1 MIKQRLDE
9 RWATRRSWSR
19 SAQSC
24 SPSWDFRWQSRQPAR
39 RASPLR
45 WDTLRRRAMQS
56 AVCSTSPR
64 PSCLSHCSCCL
75 TRRAFWFL
83 AVIGSAWLGLVAY
96 SCLATHATVTSA
108 IAAIERTGTW
118 TMEGRAHV
126 RPSLPLSRSRSQRWS
141 SHKFLDHLI
150 LSAQLSHSE
159 RVPPGVW
166 RDSQECQ
173 SIRDSKYFL
182 AACAKVLELRREL
195 AAAEDYERLK
205 THASELRQILASS
218 PIMATSD
225 PLPEAFAAT
234 LGQLLPVDGRVGVA
248 LLLTFIIE
256 IVSCLGLAAL
266 RVLGEEPGRE
276 ATSRDEGASRPELD
290 QGHTLARTAREFPN
304 TGAFLAASLIQSVPQ
319 TTPEPGKHGFRP
331 VLKTSLR
338 DEADPPSNVVPM
350 ARDRGREPRPTM
362 AQLGGTKAS
371 KVDVVDGRSHVA
383 EFVRARLHSAAG
395 KSLSASELRAAYET
409 WCAGN
414 GRPPISQ
421 QRFGAELAGLG
432 FAKWKS
438 CGLIR
443 YRDLQLAS

>member
-1 MIKQRLDE
+1 MLAFMGLSLAIT
-9 RWATRRSWSR
+9 ATGTARFST
-19 SAQSC
+19 ATGY
-24 SPSWDFRWQSRQPAR
+24 PA
-39 RASPLR
+39 
-45 WDTLRRRAMQS
+45 DVGY
-56 AVCSTSPR
+56 AVGSVFDIAKALLPIA
-64 PSCLSHCSCCL
+64 LLILL
-75 TRRAFWFL
+75 TRRAFGLF
-83 AVIGSAWLGLVAY
+83 VIIGSAWLGLVVY

-108 IAAIERTGTW
+108 IATIENRGAW
-118 TMEGRAHV
+118 TMEGRANTKAELVAVEERIGALVQPQIPRPFDTV
-126 RPSLPLSRSRSQRWS
+126 RAALLSE
-141 SHKFLDHLI
+141 K
-150 LSAQLSHSE
+150 
-159 RVPPGVW
+159 VPPGVW

-234 LGQLLPVDGRVGVA
+234 LSQLLPVDGRVGVA

-290 QGHTLARTAREFPN
+290 QGHTLARTARESPN
-304 TGAFLAASLIQSVPQ
+304 TGAFLAASLIQSAPQ